1 MSSKLFSIKQVAE
14 MCDVKRHILEY
25 AVSRRMIPG
34 RKIGSHWIFSE
45 KNVQAI
51 REYLRTKRCRQK
63 TVTAT

>member
-14 MCDVKRHILEY
+14 MCRVKRHILEY

-45 KNVQAI
+45 KNVQAV
-51 REYLRTKRCRQK
+51 REYLRTKRYPQK
-63 TVTAT
+63 ASAAT